1 MSSAYGHTKWSIS
14 EFQAAS
20 PKAKWQ
26 KRKANI
32 LHCLLSLE
40 DPSNKAIAAQLG
52 LTAATVGRILAMPD
66 VREKL
71 EQRLMGLVDIQA
83 VTAMGIVEE
92 AMRPDKPFAVRLHT
106 AKWLLER
113 RDKINARV
121 LHRPTERLPNE
132 LSAEERLKAII
143 AKRHARLAAK
153 AIPAQVVGEPPS
165 CPTAPGSSGNGTQ
178 QPASDPEAS
187 ASGPTAASVST
198 SSPTTSSDSA
208 SSSVPSPSP
217 N

>member
-1 MSSAYGHTKWSIS
+1 MGIYGHTKWSIS

-26 KRKANI
+26 KRKATI
-32 LHCLLSLE
+32 IHCLLSLE
-40 DPSNKAIAAQLG
+40 DPSNKAIAEQLG
-52 LTAATVGRILAMPD
+52 LQAKTVARVLAMPD

-92 AMRPDKPFAVRLHT
+92 AMREDKPFAVRLHT
-106 AKWLLER
+106 AQWLLER

-121 LHRPTERLPNE
+121 LKRPTERLPNE
-132 LSAEERLKAII
+132 QSAEDRLKAII

-153 AIPAQVVGEPPS
+153 AVPAQVVGESPP
-165 CPTAPGSSGNGTQ
+165 CPTAPGNSSNETQQHSSGQ
-178 QPASDPEAS
+178 EAN
-187 ASGPTAASVST
+187 ASGPTPENDST
-198 SSPTTSSDSA
+198 SSPTTSWGSA
-208 SSSVPSPSP
+208 
-217 N
+217 NW